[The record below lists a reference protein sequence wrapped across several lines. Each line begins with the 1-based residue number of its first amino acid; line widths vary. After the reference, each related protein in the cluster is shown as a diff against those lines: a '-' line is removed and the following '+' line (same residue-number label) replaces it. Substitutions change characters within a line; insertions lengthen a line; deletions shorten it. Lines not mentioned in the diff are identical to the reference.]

1 MSNPNNILVIRLSS
15 LGDVLMSIPAVIAI
29 RSTYGDARIIW
40 LVEGS
45 VSRFLSYQA
54 FIDGV
59 IEFPRHSIVRA
70 IKKSDPIRAI
80 KEINAF
86 LKKLKQVDYDII
98 VDFHGIIKSA
108 IFSKI
113 AHGTRR
119 IGFGKLYAKEKS
131 HLFYGEK
138 VNADNNRMHK
148 VERNMLIAGHL
159 GAGREVPEVKL
170 VVPSEMER
178 YIESFYSEAGICGP
192 VFAINPFSSSGS
204 TYKRWDIKH
213 YGALIRRINNEI
225 GGHVLILWG
234 PGEKK
239 EAEYLRQIS
248 GDGALLSCPTDVPQL
263 FALMKKVDMYIGG
276 DTGVMHLAV
285 FAGTPVVAI
294 FGPTDVSINA
304 PYGKNNIIVRKDLPC
319 SPCKNKKC
327 RDRKCV
333 ESITVDEVFEAV
345 VKMNKERTAVH

>member
-1 MSNPNNILVIRLSS
+1 
-15 LGDVLMSIPAVIAI
+15 MSIPAVIAI
-29 RSTYGDARIIW
+29 RNTYGDARIIW

-45 VSRFLSYQA
+45 VSRFLSYQG

-59 IEFPRHSIVRA
+59 IEFPRNSIVRA
-70 IKKSDPIRAI
+70 VKKSDLIGAM
-80 KEINAF
+80 KEINVF
-86 LKKLKQVDYDII
+86 LKRLRQADYDVIA
-98 VDFHGIIKSA
+98 DFHGIIKSA

-113 AHGTRR
+113 ARGARR
-119 IGFGKLYAKEKS
+119 IGFGKIYAKEKS
-131 HLFYGEK
+131 HLFYGET
-138 VNADNNRMHK
+138 VTAGDNRIHK
-148 VERNMLIAGHL
+148 VERNMLIARHL
-159 GAGREVPEVKL
+159 GAGKEIPAAKL

-178 YIESFYSEAGICGP
+178 YIDSFFLEAGISGP
-192 VFAINPFSSSGS
+192 VFAVNPFSSSGS
-204 TYKRWDIKH
+204 AYKRWSIRH
-213 YGALIRRINNEI
+213 YGALIKKIISEI
-225 GGHVLILWG
+225 GAHVLILWG
-234 PGEKK
+234 PGEKE

-285 FAGTPVVAI
+285 FADRPVVAI

-304 PYGKNNIIVRKDLPC
+304 PYGQNNIIVRKDLQC

-333 ESITVDEVFEAV
+333 EGITVDEVFEAV
-345 VKMNKERTAVH
+345 VKMHNIVHSS